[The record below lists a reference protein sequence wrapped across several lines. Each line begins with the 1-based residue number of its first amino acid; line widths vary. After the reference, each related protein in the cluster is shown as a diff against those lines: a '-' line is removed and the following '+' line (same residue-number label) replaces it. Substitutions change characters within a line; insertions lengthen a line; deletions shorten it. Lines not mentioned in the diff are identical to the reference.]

1 MVLNLTTKTLWCIG
15 NQTNKM
21 VNFTKEQKMEL
32 FTIKVGNPYSETQ
45 VVNEPKWR
53 TATIND
59 GKTYRDKLNK
69 FGLLEL
75 YPHLIDVIENQL
87 EPNFR
92 DVLRSAGKRV
102 TSFGNTRTT
111 LKRLGVIDYNGSVMV
126 KGTNWNRFVGGKWDW
141 FELSENHKVFII
153 K

>member
-1 MVLNLTTKTLWCIG
+1 MYRLIG
-15 NQTNKM
+15 SNKM

-32 FTIKVGNPYSETQ
+32 FTNKVGNPYSTTQ
-45 VVNEPKWR
+45 VVKEPNWR
-53 TATIND
+53 EKGWMSIHRIEET
-59 GKTYRDKLNK
+59 KTYRDKLNK

-75 YPHLIDVIENQL
+75 YPHLIDVMENQSK
-87 EPNFR
+87 PNFR

>member
-1 MVLNLTTKTLWCIG
+1 
-15 NQTNKM
+15 M

-32 FTIKVGNPYSETQ
+32 FTNKVGNPYSTTQ
-45 VVNEPKWR
+45 IVKEPNWR
-53 TATIND
+53 KLPLFGSD
-59 GKTYRDKLNK
+59 VRKTYKDKLNK

-75 YPHLIDVIENQL
+75 YPHLIDVIENQSK
-87 EPNFR
+87 PNFR